1 MLEYYQGQMDKAEP
15 LWKRFIPLLTLLL
28 VIAISVGLFL
38 NRDKLPELKNYGY
51 LGAFLISVII
61 NATVVLPVGNFL
73 IISTLGAVLP
83 SATIV
88 GLVGGAGAAIGEMTG
103 YMAGYSGYG
112 IIKNR
117 KLYARLVKW
126 MRKWGELG
134 IFLLSLAPLVF
145 DLAGIAA
152 GALRFPVWKFLLM
165 CWLGRSLLYIGL
177 AFAGAWGYKII
188 LPYLG

>member
-15 LWKRFIPLLTLLL
+15 LWKRFIPLLTLLM
-28 VIAISVGLFL
+28 VITISVGLFL
-38 NRDKLPELKNYGY
+38 NRDKLPELKGYGY
-51 LGAFLISVII
+51 LGAFLISLVT
-61 NATVVLPVGNFL
+61 NATVVLPVGNFF
-73 IISTLGAVLP
+73 IISTLGAILP

-103 YMAGYSGYG
+103 YMAGYSGHG
-112 IIKNR
+112 IVKNR

-177 AFAGAWGYKII
+177 AFAGAWGYKVI